1 MPIQQIS
8 VSPLDWG
15 KDNINNA
22 NQDQDWKMQE
32 PVYTPSQQQPPG
44 HERCA
49 SQASTLSTNHEICRI
64 CHCEGDSEAPLIAP
78 CYCSGSLRY
87 VHEACLQQWIKSSDI
102 RSCELCKFQFVMQ
115 SKSKPFGQ
123 WEKLEMSSLE
133 RRKLACSVTFYGIA
147 LACVGWSLYVL
158 IDRIA
163 EEMQRDFLKWPFW
176 TKLVVVAVGFTGGL
190 FFMHVQCKA
199 YLGLLRRWRAF
210 NRIIC
215 VQNAPDRPSL
225 SRSTSARA
233 PSNKSEALPDVHHS
247 RSPLSEEAISQAAM
261 RSSTEKTVEEGP
273 IGMDTVVV
281 VEEESARWKGVG
293 GASRAYEAG
302 EATEVDE
309 LSGLLSSVGTV
320 PDGPDA
326 KGAGQVAP
334 EDGQCSQPAAV
345 VVSVLGS
352 GEHLGDRS
360 SLSLGSRSPLL
371 PWDRGSLQDN

>member
-123 WEKLEMSSLE
+123 
-133 RRKLACSVTFYGIA
+133 
-147 LACVGWSLYVL
+147 
-158 IDRIA
+158 
-163 EEMQRDFLKWPFW
+163 MQRDFLKWPFW

>member
-1 MPIQQIS
+1 MPLQQIS

-22 NQDQDWKMQE
+22 NQEQEWKMQE
-32 PVYTPSQQQPPG
+32 PVYTPSQQQHPG

-64 CHCEGDSEAPLIAP
+64 CHCEGDNEAPLIAP

-225 SRSTSARA
+225 SRSTSAR
-233 PSNKSEALPDVHHS
+233 PPTNKSEALPDVHHS
-247 RSPLSEEAISQAAM
+247 RSPLSEEGVSQSAQ
-261 RSSTEKTVEEGP
+261 RSSTEKAVDEGP

-293 GASRAYEAG
+293 GGGSRPYEAG
-302 EATEVDE
+302 EAAEVDE
-309 LSGLLSSVGTV
+309 LSGLLSGTV
-320 PDGPDA
+320 TAAEGSDA
-326 KGAGQVAP
+326 KVSGPAAA
-334 EDGQCSQPAAV
+334 EHGQCSQPSV
-345 VVSVLGS
+345 VVSILGS
-352 GEHLGDRS
+352 GENIGDRT

-371 PWDRGSLQDN
+371 PWDRGSPQEH